1 MSPLVRIASACCLSL
16 VSILR
21 CHSEPSLWPVI
32 PSEARNLAL
41 VRGGRAQSEI
51 PRFARNDNLHNGFQS
66 GVTIVVALGRPQ
78 GHPYACPARA
88 TSEVTRGSNLF
99 PHPTQDVAEGWF
111 ISLHRGQTLGEWVVG
126 TLTKPEGNPAMLLSP
141 AGRVTRARKPKMF
154 KKKPARNHG
163 HALSE

>member
-1 MSPLVRIASACCLSL
+1 G
-16 VSILR
+16 
-21 CHSEPSLWPVI
+21 PVL
-32 PSEARNLAL
+32 PPCYSEAPFFGAEESPQFLCVANVLANCRDPSSSANKNGVPPRRDQDDKL
-41 VRGGRAQSEI
+41 V
-51 PRFARNDNLHNGFQS
+51 PW
-66 GVTIVVALGRPQ
+66 RPT
-78 GHPYACPARA
+78 RL